1 MSTLIWKYKPI
12 KNLKFGIARVSG
24 RNNTGKI
31 TRYHRGGGCKRSLRI
46 VDFKRYIWNIFGFVH
61 RIEYDPK
68 RNSLLALVVYSNG
81 IMSYIVATED
91 LKIGDCIFS
100 KENILL
106 RSGNCTYL
114 KALPIGLKISL
125 VELTPNKGAQFI
137 RAAGTYATIISKLSE
152 IVILKLKSGELRK
165 IHSNCLATVGVISN
179 FRYIYRNFRK
189 AGFYRLKG
197 WLPVVRGVAMNP
209 VDHPHGGGQGK
220 TAGGRPS
227 VTPYGV
233 ITKGKP
239 TRRKRSSLIVKSRK
253 L

>member
-12 KNLKFGIARVSG
+12 KNLKFGITRISG

-68 RNSLLALVVYSNG
+68 RNSLLALIVYSNG
-81 IMSYIVATED
+81 IMSYVIATED
-91 LKIGDCIFS
+91 LKIGDCVFS
-100 KENILL
+100 KENILIK
-106 RSGNCTYL
+106 SGNCTYL
-114 KALPIGLKISL
+114 KVLPIGLKISL
-125 VELTPNKGAQFI
+125 VELIPNKGAQFI

-165 IHSNCLATVGVISN
+165 VHSDCLATVGVISN

-239 TRRKRSSLIVKSRK
+239 TRKKKSPLIVKSRK

>member
-12 KNLKFGIARVSG
+12 KNLKFGITRISG

-68 RNSLLALVVYSNG
+68 RNSLLALIVYSNG
-81 IMSYIVATED
+81 IMSYVIATED
-91 LKIGDCIFS
+91 LKIGDCVFS
-100 KENILL
+100 KENILIK
-106 RSGNCTYL
+106 SGNCTYL

-125 VELTPNKGAQFI
+125 VELIPNKGAQFI

-165 IHSNCLATVGVISN
+165 VHSDCLATVGVISN

-239 TRRKRSSLIVKSRK
+239 TRKKRSPLIVKSRK